1 MVRKP
6 PQEPDAMSN
15 QLKISATL
23 SLLLMTGFAL
33 LAQLGSAVAAQPLIG
48 G

>member
-1 MVRKP
+1 
-6 PQEPDAMSN
+6 MSN
-15 QLKISATL
+15 QLKLSATL

-33 LAQLGSAVAAQPLIG
+33 LSQLGGALGTQPLIG

>member
-1 MVRKP
+1 
-6 PQEPDAMSN
+6 MST

-23 SLLLMTGFAL
+23 SLILMSGFAL
-33 LAQLGSAVAAQPLIG
+33 LSQLGGAVATQPLIG

>member
-1 MVRKP
+1 
-6 PQEPDAMSN
+6 MSN
-15 QLKISATL
+15 QLKLSATL

-33 LAQLGSAVAAQPLIG
+33 LSQLGGALATQSLIG